1 MHKARIDYEILC
13 SCMYMLYI
21 STCTCYY
28 IHTTCMLCC
37 TYMSYSNVVHA
48 CYNYIPSGDSAVN
61 NSADIYIAQMYIL
74 CKSVA

>member
-1 MHKARIDYEILC
+1 
-13 SCMYMLYI
+13 MYMLLH
-21 STCTCYY
+21 TYY
-28 IHTTCMLCC
+28 MDVIL
-37 TYMSYSNVVHA
+37 YMSYSNVVHA